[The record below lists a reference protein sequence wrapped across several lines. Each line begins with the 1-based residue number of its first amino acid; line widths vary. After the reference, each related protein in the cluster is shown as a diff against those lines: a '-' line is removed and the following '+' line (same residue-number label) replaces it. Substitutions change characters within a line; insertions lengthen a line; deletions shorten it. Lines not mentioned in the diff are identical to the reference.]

1 MGTIIT
7 GIFEANERGFGFVRP
22 DEEEDDIFIAPS
34 NINGAF
40 DGDRVEA
47 RITSM
52 GEGNKGPEGVIIKI
66 LERNNKSIIGKFEK
80 SKNFGFVVPENKKI
94 GQDIFIPK
102 AEFNGAKNGEIV
114 CVEIT
119 KWPER
124 RRSAEGKIVDILGKA
139 GKPGVDIL
147 SIMYSYNLKDEF
159 PDDVI
164 DEIEKIPDS
173 VLESDKLKRRD
184 LRNMKMVTIDGED
197 AKDLDDA
204 VSIDKLENG
213 NYLLGVHIAD
223 VSYYVREGSPLDK
236 EALKRGTSVYLVDR
250 VIPMLPRKLSNG
262 ICSLNAGED
271 RLAFSVFMEIDSK
284 GKIVNND
291 IVKSV
296 INVNHRMTYTDVTKI
311 LVEKDKALIKKYKDV
326 VNDFFIMEELS
337 NILRGRRKKR
347 GSIDFDIPEA
357 KVILD
362 EKGKPVEIKKYEL
375 TISNNI
381 IEDFMLAA
389 NETVAEKFFWLEVP
403 FMYRIH
409 EVPDSEKI
417 EDFIKFI
424 YNYGYRI
431 KGLNKLYSK
440 SFQEVLEKIKG
451 KPEER
456 MISTLLLRSMQQA
469 KYSPDNLGHFGL
481 AAQYYCHFTS
491 PIRRYPDLFIH
502 RVMSEL
508 IENDYRF
515 KNEKRAKKLK
525 KLSVEGS
532 KTASQTERNAQMAE
546 RDSVEL
552 KKVEYMKNFVGEEFE
567 GIISSVTSFGFFVE
581 LPNTVEGLVRVE
593 DIEDDYYVYNEKQYA
608 LIGERNRKVYKL
620 GDFVKVQLA
629 RADVETKKI
638 DFVLANAQD

>member
-1 MGTIIT
+1 METVIT

-22 DEEEDDIFIAPS
+22 DEDEDDIFISPS
-34 NINGAF
+34 SINGAF

-47 RITSM
+47 KITSP
-52 GEGNKGPEGVIIKI
+52 GEGNKGPEGVILKI
-66 LERNNKSIIGKFEK
+66 LERNNKTIIGKFEK
-80 SKNFGFVVPENKKI
+80 SKNFGFVIPENKKI
-94 GQDIFIPK
+94 SHDIFIPK
-102 AEFNGAKNGEIV
+102 ACFKSARNGDIV

-124 RRSAEGKIVDILGKA
+124 RRNAEGKITNVLGKA

-159 PDDVI
+159 PKEVI
-164 DEIEKIPDS
+164 NEIEKIPDTVS
-173 VLESDKLKRRD
+173 EEEKAKRRD
-184 LRNMKMVTIDGED
+184 LRGIKMVTIDGED

-204 VSIDKLENG
+204 VSIEKLPNG
-213 NYLLGVHIAD
+213 NYNLGVHIAD

-236 EALKRGTSVYLVDR
+236 EALERGTSVYLVDR

-262 ICSLNAGED
+262 LCSLNEGED
-271 RLAFSVFMEIDSK
+271 RLAFSVFMEIDNK
-284 GKIVNND
+284 GKVLNSD
-291 IVKSV
+291 MVKSV
-296 INVNHRMTYTDVTKI
+296 INVNHRMSYTDVTKI
-311 LVEKDKALIKKYKDV
+311 LVDKDKKLIKKYKDV
-326 VNDFFIMEELS
+326 ADEFFMMEELS
-337 NILRGRRKKR
+337 GILRNRRKKR

-362 EKGKPVEIKKYEL
+362 DNGKPIEIKKYEL

-403 FMYRIH
+403 FMYRVH

-417 EDFIKFI
+417 EDFTKFI
-424 YNYGYRI
+424 YNYGYRV
-431 KGLNKLYSK
+431 KGLNKLYAK

-469 KYSPDNLGHFGL
+469 KYSPENLGHFGL

-508 IENDYRF
+508 IENDYKF
-515 KNEKRAKKLK
+515 KNEKRVKKLK
-525 KLSVEGS
+525 KLASDGA

-552 KKVEYMKNFVGEEFE
+552 KMVEYMQNFVGEEFE
-567 GIISSVTSFGFFVE
+567 AIISSVTSFGFFVE

-620 GDFVKVQLA
+620 GDAVKVVLA

-638 DFVLANAQD
+638 DFVLAEE